1 MMMGMLAAT
10 AQTGD
15 KYFSNKD
22 YRSAVI
28 AYEKEVG
35 KSPDKYL
42 NLAKSHFALK
52 QFDEAAAAMRGYR
65 DNYGSADKTMA
76 ENWIQLLERND
87 DPVRINNL
95 GSAVNTDVNEYL
107 PVVSADGKTL
117 YFCSDG
123 KAGGLGGE
131 DIWYCEK
138 QGDGSWTAPKNFS
151 SLNTSSHEAMMSIS
165 ADGNVAILFG
175 NYNGSFGSGDLF
187 YSVKTANGWSVP
199 CNLGGDVNTTGWESQ
214 ANLSADGKTLIFTSS
229 RDGSRGIG
237 DLWMT
242 RLGENGWSTPVN
254 LGSQINSTADE
265 GSPQLAADGKTLY
278 FKSNGHPGFGGYDMF
293 MSRRLDD
300 TWQNWST
307 PVNMGKYINTVEDDS
322 YLTIPSS
329 GVKAYLNKSNLL
341 DGYGGTD
348 LYEFI
353 LPLDMRPESTINVY
367 GKIRDENNRN
377 VAAIIRYHD
386 WETGKEV
393 AQTQSNPADGIYKT
407 SLPLFKKYRVV
418 IDMKGYLYYNTE
430 LDLTDPEAIWGKEYM
445 NTILGMH
452 AMNDLMALQQKMD
465 NLNEELK
472 KLLLANSSQIKE
484 TFDEYQKTVAE
495 YQRTLTAF
503 EGRIM
508 DAKYEWMGREDLR
521 SEVERDYYLQSITV
535 GAAFELKNI
544 FFDFGKATLKD
555 ESLLELDK
563 LVDIMKRS
571 RIVIELGGH
580 TDSVGSDE
588 ANLLL
593 SQERVNSVRA
603 YLVGKGVTQERISA
617 VGYGET
623 QPIADNKTDVGR
635 AANRRVEAK
644 ITEILQEGKDVAGAY
659 TEEEKAPDFDILS
672 ALQRAARN
680 GGVPDG
686 SYCSDK
692 VVLTTDVDP
701 DEYIV
706 VKKGNDKG
714 FNPGNIKLGNGDYF
728 ERDQYIYGSF
738 NISAINMG
746 FKNPNYEW
754 NPLAVDKYTYWGI
767 ELNRVKENYKEGR
780 WRLYGLGGPG
790 TSYGLGHSQLWDIRL
805 HKLTTLNLNLMF
817 GFDADVYALSEL
829 DNDDYEAKGFLTIP
843 VGLRYVHELGSL
855 KIGPEV
861 FYNYGLLQPSG
872 WPSATHLRVGSS
884 IRWKFLQG
892 GVFLNIGEEINY
904 LGLRAGF
911 AF

>member
-1 MMMGMLAAT
+1 
-10 AQTGD
+10 
-15 KYFSNKD
+15 
-22 YRSAVI
+22 
-28 AYEKEVG
+28 
-35 KSPDKYL
+35 
-42 NLAKSHFALK
+42 
-52 QFDEAAAAMRGYR
+52 
-65 DNYGSADKTMA
+65 
-76 ENWIQLLERND
+76 
-87 DPVRINNL
+87 
-95 GSAVNTDVNEYL
+95 
-107 PVVSADGKTL
+107 
-117 YFCSDG
+117 
-123 KAGGLGGE
+123 
-131 DIWYCEK
+131 
-138 QGDGSWTAPKNFS
+138 
-151 SLNTSSHEAMMSIS
+151 
-165 ADGNVAILFG
+165 
-175 NYNGSFGSGDLF
+175 
-187 YSVKTANGWSVP
+187 
-199 CNLGGDVNTTGWESQ
+199 
-214 ANLSADGKTLIFTSS
+214 
-229 RDGSRGIG
+229 
-237 DLWMT
+237 
-242 RLGENGWSTPVN
+242 
-254 LGSQINSTADE
+254 
-265 GSPQLAADGKTLY
+265 
-278 FKSNGHPGFGGYDMF
+278 
-293 MSRRLDD
+293 
-300 TWQNWST
+300 
-307 PVNMGKYINTVEDDS
+307 
-322 YLTIPSS
+322 
-329 GVKAYLNKSNLL
+329 
-341 DGYGGTD
+341 
-348 LYEFI
+348 
-353 LPLDMRPESTINVY
+353 
-367 GKIRDENNRN
+367 
-377 VAAIIRYHD
+377 
-386 WETGKEV
+386 
-393 AQTQSNPADGIYKT
+393 
-407 SLPLFKKYRVV
+407 
-418 IDMKGYLYYNTE
+418 
-430 LDLTDPEAIWGKEYM
+430 
-445 NTILGMH
+445 
-452 AMNDLMALQQKMD
+452 
-465 NLNEELK
+465 
-472 KLLLANSSQIKE
+472 
-484 TFDEYQKTVAE
+484 
-495 YQRTLTAF
+495 
-503 EGRIM
+503 
-508 DAKYEWMGREDLR
+508 
-521 SEVERDYYLQSITV
+521 
-535 GAAFELKNI
+535 
-544 FFDFGKATLKD
+544 
-555 ESLLELDK
+555 
-563 LVDIMKRS
+563 MKRS

-603 YLVGKGVTQERISA
+603 YLVGKGVAQERISA

-829 DNDDYEAKGFLTIP
+829 DKYDYEAKGFLTIP